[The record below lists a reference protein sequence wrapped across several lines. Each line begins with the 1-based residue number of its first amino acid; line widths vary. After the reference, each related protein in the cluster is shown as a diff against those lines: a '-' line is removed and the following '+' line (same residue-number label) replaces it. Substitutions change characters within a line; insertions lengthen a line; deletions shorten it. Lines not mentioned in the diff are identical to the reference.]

1 MTELLR
7 WLVGFVTGVMHK
19 YVFYS
24 LKAFNDM
31 YNRGNALVPNGS
43 GVADKFF
50 IIIMFRKD

>member
-7 WLVGFVTGVMHK
+7 CLVVFITGVMLK

-31 YNRGNALVPNGS
+31 DNRGNAHVPNGS

-50 IIIMFRKD
+50 IIMFRKD

>member
-7 WLVGFVTGVMHK
+7 CLVGFVTGVMHK

-31 YNRGNALVPNGS
+31 HNRGNALVPNGS
-43 GVADKFF
+43 GVADTVF